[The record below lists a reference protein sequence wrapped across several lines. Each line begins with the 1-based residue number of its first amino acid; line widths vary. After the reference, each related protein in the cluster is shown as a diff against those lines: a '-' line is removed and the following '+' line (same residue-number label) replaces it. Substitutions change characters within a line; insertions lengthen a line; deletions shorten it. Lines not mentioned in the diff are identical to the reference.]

1 MNRACML
8 LIFSL
13 ACVLAEREPEILYR
27 GTHTTVYKDGS
38 VWIKNLPRDVTP
50 LQLSVF
56 LEDRL
61 AFKEA
66 LRRRDPV
73 FSSASEML
81 HAFFPLGPVPFAHEM
96 KYIAEEME
104 GWTPVMEVYA
114 SYLLLHSL
122 VNFNIATLDNS
133 EDIVKEID
141 YLSHLL
147 TEHALKDL

>member
-1 MNRACML
+1 MSRACLL

-13 ACVLAEREPEILYR
+13 TCVLAELESEILYQ
-27 GTHTTVYKDGS
+27 GTHTTMYKDGS
-38 VWIKNLPRDVTP
+38 IWIKNLPRDVTP

-66 LRRRDPV
+66 LRRREPV

-81 HAFFPLGPVPFAHEM
+81 HAFFPLSPTAFAHEM
-96 KYIAEEME
+96 IQMTKDQEE
-104 GWTPVMEVYA
+104 WTPLMEVYA

-122 VNFNIATLDNS
+122 INLNIATLENS
-133 EDIVKEID
+133 ADIVKELD
-141 YLSHLL
+141 FLSYLLSSHAFHEL
-147 TEHALKDL
+147 